1 MIDYDVCQKILESE
15 GGQYTKEETKQVTDF
30 LWQLANLS
38 VENFL
43 NQVNKDLYEKCD
55 SDGQGKF

>member
-1 MIDYDVCQKILESE
+1 MIDYDVCQKILESDGE
-15 GGQYTKEETKQVTDF
+15 QYSKEETKQIIDF

-43 NQVNKDLYEKCD
+43 NQINKDLYEKCD
-55 SDGQGKF
+55 FDGKSEL